1 MKSPQVSV
9 IIPAY
14 FSQDTI
20 AFCLQTLRAQTYR
33 DFETIVVDSSPD
45 ARCEEIV
52 RGGFPEVLFVRSPM
66 RLLPHAARN
75 RGASHARGS
84 LFVFTDPDVSFD
96 SQWLEAL
103 VRSHRGGG
111 GPISGAIDCF
121 GSRWLDCG
129 VHLCKFGKWL
139 PGGSP
144 RLIDCAP
151 TANLLVTR
159 ALYEAIGGFRDE
171 EFLGD
176 LIFSWEASRRGERL
190 QFEPA
195 AVVFHEHRHGIGSF
209 LRERFERGIVFAGV
223 RTRWHGSRRRTAL
236 FYLAVSVLPIRYP
249 RILALVAGQAWR
261 AGWRLRYLST
271 FPLFAA
277 GHAASLAGESLGY
290 LRFLL
295 DRQTTEGASPNA
307 FASRPARSVSRA
319 PLPPSATEGAQGD
332 RVPAAPP
339 QMLIADHRRERP
351 AK

>member
-1 MKSPQVSV
+1 MTSPEVSV

-52 RGGFPEVLFVRSPM
+52 QRDFPEVLFVRSPT

-75 RGASHARGS
+75 RGAAQARGC

-96 SQWLEAL
+96 PRWLKTL
-103 VRSHRGGG
+103 VRSHGKSG
-111 GPISGAIDCF
+111 GPISGAIDCV

-129 VHLCKFGKWL
+129 VHLCKFSKWL

-144 RLIDCAP
+144 RPIDCAP

-171 EFLGD
+171 ELLGD

-195 AVVFHEHRHGIGSF
+195 AVVFHEHRHRIGSF
-209 LRERFERGIVFAGV
+209 LRERFERGILFAGV

-261 AGWRLRYLST
+261 AGWRRRYLST

-290 LRFLL
+290 LRFLF
-295 DRQTTEGASPNA
+295 DRRTAETVSPGD
-307 FASRPARSVSRA
+307 FASHPARKASRT
-319 PLPPSATEGAQGD
+319 PL
-332 RVPAAPP
+332 
-339 QMLIADHRRERP
+339 
-351 AK
+351 

>member
-1 MKSPQVSV
+1 MKPPQVSV
-9 IIPAY
+9 VIPAY
-14 FSQDTI
+14 QSHDTI
-20 AFCLQTLRAQTYR
+20 ASCLQTLRAQTYR

-52 RGGFPEVLFVRSPM
+52 RRDFPEILFVRSPK

-75 RGASHARGS
+75 RGAARARGC

-96 SQWLEAL
+96 PHWLEAL
-103 VRSHRGGG
+103 VRSHRKSGGL
-111 GPISGAIDCF
+111 ISGAIDCF

-129 VHLCKFGKWL
+129 VHLCKFSKWL

-144 RLIDCAP
+144 RPTDCAP
-151 TANLLVTR
+151 TANLLVTKE
-159 ALYEAIGGFRDE
+159 LYEAIGGFPDE

-176 LIFSWEASRRGERL
+176 VIFSWEARRRGELL
-190 QFEPA
+190 QFEPS
-195 AVVFHEHRHGIGSF
+195 AVVFHEHRHRIGSF
-209 LRERFERGIVFAGV
+209 LRERFERGILFAGV

-261 AGWRLRYLST
+261 SGWRQRYLST

-290 LRFLL
+290 LRFLFQ
-295 DRQTTEGASPNA
+295 RRTAEGVSPNS
-307 FASRPARSVSRA
+307 FASRPACDSSRTPFRRSSA
-319 PLPPSATEGAQGD
+319 PGGA
-332 RVPAAPP
+332 
-339 QMLIADHRRERP
+339 RRG
-351 AK
+351 

>member
-14 FSQDTI
+14 LSHDTI

-45 ARCEEIV
+45 ARSEGVV
-52 RGGFPEVLFVRSPM
+52 RSGFPEVLFIRSPK

-75 RGASHARGS
+75 RGAAQARGC

-96 SQWLEAL
+96 SHWLEAL
-103 VRSHRGGG
+103 VRSHRGSG

-121 GSRWLDCG
+121 GSRWLDRG
-129 VHLCKFGKWL
+129 VHLCKFSKWL

-144 RLIDCAP
+144 RPTDCAP

-159 ALYEAIGGFRDE
+159 ALFEAIGGFRDE

-176 LIFSWEASRRGERL
+176 LIFSWEARHRGERL
-190 QFEPA
+190 RFEPA
-195 AVVFHEHRHGIGSF
+195 AVVFHEHRHWIGSF
-209 LRERFERGIVFAGV
+209 LRERFERGILFAGV
-223 RTRWHGSRRRTAL
+223 RMRWLGSRRRTAL

-261 AGWRLRYLST
+261 AGWHRRYLST

-277 GHAASLAGESLGY
+277 GHAASLAGECLGY

-295 DRQTTEGASPNA
+295 GHRTAEGASPTA
-307 FASRPARSVSRA
+307 LAVEARRA
-319 PLPPSATEGAQGD
+319 DA
-332 RVPAAPP
+332 
-339 QMLIADHRRERP
+339 RR
-351 AK
+351 

>member
-1 MKSPQVSV
+1 MKSPEVSV

-14 FSQDTI
+14 HSQDTI

-45 ARCEEIV
+45 ARSEEIV
-52 RGGFPEVLFVRSPM
+52 RSGFPEVLFIRSPK

-75 RGASHARGS
+75 KGAAQARGS

-96 SQWLEAL
+96 SRWLEAL
-103 VRSHRGGG
+103 VRSHRGSG
-111 GPISGAIDCF
+111 GPISGAIDCL
-121 GSRWLDCG
+121 GSRWLDGG
-129 VHLCKFGKWL
+129 VHLCKFSKWL

-159 ALYEAIGGFRDE
+159 AVYEAIGGFRDE

-176 LIFSWEASRRGERL
+176 LIFSWEARRRGERL

-195 AVVFHEHRHGIGSF
+195 AVVFHEHRHRVGSF
-209 LRERFERGIVFAGV
+209 LRERFERGILFAGV
-223 RTRWHGSRRRTAL
+223 RMRWLGSRRRTAL

-249 RILALVAGQAWR
+249 RILALVAGHAWR
-261 AGWRLRYLST
+261 AGWRRRYLST

-290 LRFLL
+290 LRFLF
-295 DRQTTEGASPNA
+295 DRRTAERASATA
-307 FASRPARSVSRA
+307 FAPHPAPDVSRT
-319 PLPPSATEGAQGD
+319 PP
-332 RVPAAPP
+332 
-339 QMLIADHRRERP
+339 
-351 AK
+351 

>member
-1 MKSPQVSV
+1 VKSPEVSIV
-9 IIPAY
+9 IPAY
-14 FSQDTI
+14 QSHETI
-20 AFCLQTLRAQTYR
+20 ASCLQSLRAQTYR

-45 ARCEEIV
+45 ARCEQIV
-52 RGGFPEVLFVRSPM
+52 RREFPEIQFVHSSK

-75 RGASHARGS
+75 RGAARARGR

-96 SQWLEAL
+96 SHWLEAL
-103 VRSHRGGG
+103 VRSHRKSG

-121 GSRWLDCG
+121 GSRWLDSG
-129 VHLCKFGKWL
+129 IHLCKFSKWL

-144 RLIDCAP
+144 RPTDCAP

-159 ALYEAIGGFRDE
+159 TLYEAIGGFRDE

-176 LIFSWEASRRGERL
+176 LIFSWQARRRGDRL

-195 AVVFHEHRHGIGSF
+195 AVVFHEHRQRIGSF
-209 LRERFERGIVFAGV
+209 LRERFERGILFAGV
-223 RTRWHGSRRRTAL
+223 RTRWYESRKRTAL
-236 FYLAVSVLPIRYP
+236 FYLTVSVLPIRFP

-295 DRQTTEGASPNA
+295 TRRTAEGASANA
-307 FASRPARSVSRA
+307 LAPRPASDASRA
-319 PLPPSATEGAQGD
+319 PLPRLAAPGRGPRGRA
-332 RVPAAPP
+332 PAAPP
-339 QMLIADHRRERP
+339 
-351 AK
+351 